1 MISPDLDTVAV
12 SRPSYLCG
20 LIGSGISKSLTPPLH
35 EAEGQAQGVG
45 YVYRILDLD
54 TLALGEDALPRLL
67 ASAKLLGFDG
77 LNITHPC
84 KQAVIPLLDDL
95 SDDARTLGAVN
106 TVHIANG
113 RLIGHN
119 TDWSGFARNMDEGL
133 GGAPTDRVVQLGAG
147 GAGAAVAYAALTR
160 GVLHFTIID
169 ADVTRAQLLRDS
181 LAAMFPDR
189 VVVSG
194 DLSAVPAAIGQ
205 AQGLINA
212 TPLGMAQHPG
222 MALDAELLRPDLWV
236 ADVVYRPAET
246 ELLRR
251 ARDIGARTLSGIGMA
266 VGQAVDSFRIFTG
279 LEPDA
284 LRMQEHMRRLLAEED
299 SAALAASPS

>member
-1 MISPDLDTVAV
+1 MISPALDTTAV

-20 LIGSGISKSLTPPLH
+20 LIGSGISKSLTPSLH
-35 EAEGQAQGVG
+35 EAEGRAQGVG
-45 YVYRILDLD
+45 YVYRIFDLE
-54 TLALGEDALPRLL
+54 TLGMGVEGLPHLL
-67 ASAKLLGFDG
+67 AAAKLLGFNG

-84 KQAVIPLLDDL
+84 KQMIIPLLDDL

-106 TVHIANG
+106 TVHIDGG

-133 GGAPTDRVVQLGAG
+133 DGAPTDRVVQLGAG

-160 GVLHFTIID
+160 GAEHFTIID
-169 ADVTRAQLLRDS
+169 ADATRSQQLRDS

-194 DLSAVPAAIGQ
+194 DLTAVPAAVGA
-205 AQGLINA
+205 AQGLIHA
-212 TPLGMAQHPG
+212 TPLGMAHHPG
-222 MALDAELLRPDLWV
+222 MALDAELLRSDLWV

-266 VGQAVDSFRIFTG
+266 VGQAVDSFRIFTE

-284 LRMQEHMRRLLAEED
+284 LRMREHMRLLLAEEG
-299 SAALAASPS
+299 SIALAGA